1 MRLNSLLLSMPL
13 VVLLCS
19 PNFTLAQVEV
29 EDDPF
34 KQIQKNENPSGI
46 EKLADD
52 TPVIDPF
59 APLQQGTG
67 SSTSAEPTR
76 TQTENPFAETPTPV
90 RETKTTDPF
99 GIKPLANG
107 SDTKPVESKP
117 VEQTNVTQETTPE
130 TQNPFGI
137 TPLANGSDTKPVES
151 KPVEQT
157 NVTQETTPETQNPFG
172 EREPEV
178 QIIEETKAAGST
190 SETATEPKAMG
201 GTFEEKFW
209 TYLKSNAYE
218 NWAPAPNSKGD
229 FYVGSSPHGAFLKMY
244 LNRVAIGNPA
254 ELPAGSII
262 VKENYHV
269 DRSTLKA
276 ITVMYRSKAYNPA
289 NGDWYWIKFNPDGTV
304 DSTSVE
310 SGSKPM
316 AGKVTSCI
324 ECHSDAEGD
333 DYTFFNDK

>member
-67 SSTSAEPTR
+67 SSTSAEPTQ

-99 GIKPLANG
+99 GIK
-107 SDTKPVESKP
+107 
-117 VEQTNVTQETTPE
+117 
-130 TQNPFGI
+130 
-137 TPLANGSDTKPVES
+137 PLANGSDTKPVES

-324 ECHSDAEGD
+324 ECHSDAEGG